1 MSAAIHLD
9 LLAPTRTR
17 RGLTRR
23 GIAVLLAVAVL
34 SGAALDRLAFSWQ
47 HPAHLWLPS
56 EHVAMNPGPWGQCV
70 TVPFYISAPEETL
83 PIAALETKGTHWL
96 FPGFNPETLR
106 HWLESAGVP
115 NALAEALLDPSAI
128 SVDAS
133 GIDLKPSL
141 AALTALPRDVRS
153 RLYKAVHNIP
163 NNVAEISF
171 FHEDSIDERFAGSGV
186 SDETLALF
194 RQLCGQEGHYVVFSG
209 LGTMLAQLPSHEEKV
224 RFARALTRQKTMLFK
239 VRVGPDSN
247 IPALTGYWAKGPGQ
261 ASDRALLESL
271 ATVKEG
277 TWISIKNLLPPLA
290 AVKLYEYPIASDLF
304 QEGQPV
310 VHDCHWSSFN
320 FFRERPDPAVDQ
332 PGRLAQLLQEEYYPV
347 PNTPAY
353 GDILMLSK
361 PDGTVL
367 HSAVYLADDV
377 VFTKNG
383 STVAYPWM
391 LSTIDELK
399 KRYSFD
405 LPEGQ
410 ELSLKYFRSY
420 AY

>member
-1 MSAAIHLD
+1 
-9 LLAPTRTR
+9 LLLVL
-17 RGLTRR
+17 GLM
-23 GIAVLLAVAVL
+23 A
-34 SGAALDRLAFSWQ
+34 GAALDRFAFSRHDAASLWF
-47 HPAHLWLPS
+47 PAG
-56 EHVAMNPGPWGQCV
+56 HVLAKPGPWGECI

-83 PIAALETKGTHWL
+83 PIAALESKGTHWI
-96 FPGFNPETLR
+96 FPGYNPETLR
-106 HWLESAGVP
+106 HWLASTGVP
-115 NALAEALLDPSAI
+115 SAIADALLDPAAI
-128 SVDAS
+128 TADAS
-133 GIDLKPSL
+133 GVDLKPSL

-171 FHEDSIDERFAGSGV
+171 FHEDSLDERFAGSGV
-186 SDETLALF
+186 SEETLSLF
-194 RQLCGQEGHYVVFSG
+194 RQLCGQEGHYIVFSG
-209 LGTMLAQLPSHEEKV
+209 LGAMLAQLPSHEEKV

-247 IPALTGYWAKGPGQ
+247 LTALTNYWAKGPGQ

-271 ATVKEG
+271 ASVKEG

-290 AVKLYEYPIASDLF
+290 AVKLYEYPNASDLY
-304 QEGQPV
+304 QDGQPV
-310 VHDCHWSSFN
+310 THDCHWSSFN
-320 FFRERPDPAVDQ
+320 FFRETPDPAFNQ
-332 PGRLAQLLQEEYYPV
+332 PGHLAQLLQEEYYAA
-347 PNTPAY
+347 PNDPTY

-391 LSTIDELK
+391 LSTIAELK

-410 ELSLKYFRSY
+410 DLTLTYYRSF
-420 AY
+420 AN